1 MNEPNLP
8 MHDGLDRFEQDLKSL
23 TPNHAPEVLP
33 VQAMLSVD
41 GLGVRSGPDA
51 SSEPDAC
58 LVTDERLHRLP
69 MKNRNWLKIAS
80 VSWVTG
86 LASGLMVSAIW
97 TRLITE
103 ENPITEPNL
112 ASETRVTS
120 EVTSAPPELVSTPNP
135 PSTDPFRAQP
145 SSAFG
150 DAIFSGN
157 NRYFAIESA
166 SDDVLQPMMRRNAV
180 TRISESLPSA
190 KRFGRVDAA
199 TKQKNGQTDASNTTS
214 KTSPAPNSNSFPKY
228 QGQRQLLK
236 MLMESDDMISI

>member
-1 MNEPNLP
+1 M
-8 MHDGLDRFEQDLKSL
+8 
-23 TPNHAPEVLP
+23 
-33 VQAMLSVD
+33 
-41 GLGVRSGPDA
+41 
-51 SSEPDAC
+51 
-58 LVTDERLHRLP
+58 
-69 MKNRNWLKIAS
+69 
-80 VSWVTG
+80 
-86 LASGLMVSAIW
+86 
-97 TRLITE
+97 TE
-103 ENPITEPNL
+103 ENPITEPNF

-120 EVTSAPPELVSTPNP
+120 ELTNAPPELVLTLNP
-135 PSTDPFRAQP
+135 PSTEPFRAQP

-190 KRFGRVDAA
+190 KRFARVDSA

-214 KTSPAPNSNSFPKY
+214 KTSPAPNPNSFPKY

-236 MLMESDDMISI
+236 MLMESDDLISI